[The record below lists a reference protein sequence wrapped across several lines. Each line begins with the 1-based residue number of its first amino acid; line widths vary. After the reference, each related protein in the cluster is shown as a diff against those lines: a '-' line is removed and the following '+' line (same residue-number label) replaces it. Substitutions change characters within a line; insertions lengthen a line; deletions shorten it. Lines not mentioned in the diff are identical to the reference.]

1 MSKNAK
7 INQIKDIYAT
17 LQNNILPE
25 LLNTHK
31 SFSEFDGSNLHETKN
46 NMKLIVKHIETL
58 IEEKNFNETSWHSL
72 QNILSSLNNIQTIF
86 SQFKHQQDQATFQ
99 NFSSQIDSCLQQIQ
113 MYAPHTFW
121 ADEILLRHNKDEIEN
136 LHRKIQAISTAKDEL
151 EGKIFT
157 LNKSASEPIRLLNEK
172 YQSTIEKLN
181 TNENEVNTL
190 LGVITA
196 KSVAGSYSESA
207 RKERVTAEWLRI
219 LSLACMGAIV
229 ILVSYSL
236 WQSTTQTLNWDS
248 FALRAAVAFVLSI
261 PAAYLARESAKH
273 REQHYS
279 HLQTALDLAAINPY
293 LASLPDEQQHKIKAE
308 IASRIFAARD
318 FARMGADSYPLNT
331 HELIMEL
338 IKKIEVRK

>member
-1 MSKNAK
+1 MSKEAK
-7 INQIKDIYAT
+7 INQIKDLYT
-17 LQNNILPE
+17 ILKNDIVPG
-25 LLNTHK
+25 LVSTHQI
-31 SFSEFDGSNLHETKN
+31 FNEFDGPNLHETKHSIRLV
-46 NMKLIVKHIETL
+46 MQHIEKL
-58 IEEKNFNETSWHSL
+58 IEEKTSRETPWHSL
-72 QNILSSLNNIQTIF
+72 NNILSSINNLPAIY
-86 SQFKHQQDQATFQ
+86 SQFKHQTDQ
-99 NFSSQIDSCLQQIQ
+99 SSFESLARHIDQCLQQIQ
-113 MYAPHTFW
+113 MYAPHTTGL
-121 ADEILLRHNKDEIEN
+121 DEILLRHNKDEIEN

-157 LNKSASEPIRLLNEK
+157 LDKSASEPIRLLNEK
-172 YQSTIEKLN
+172 YQTTIEKLN
-181 TNENEVNTL
+181 INENEVNTL

-236 WQSTTQTLNWDS
+236 WQSTTQSLNWDS